1 MVKHAALWQ
10 NHELNAIVTKID
22 FECFVMQST
31 SQSSLSGAGSMS
43 VVSPT
48 ATVKNILLGV
58 TGGIAAYKSAVL
70 VRRLK
75 DAGFAVRVIMTAGA
89 QAFVTPLT
97 FQALSGEPV
106 HTSLLDPE
114 AEAGMGHIELARW
127 ADLLLVAPASANAIA
142 RIAAGA
148 ADDLLT
154 TVILATPA
162 PVMVAPAMNQQMWQ
176 NQITQRN
183 LQILRDYHIQVI
195 APDSGSQACGDIG
208 AGRLPEP
215 EELVLKVQAHFAP
228 EAALLLAGKHVVI
241 TAGPTR
247 EALDP
252 VRYVSNHSSGKM
264 GFALAEACKA
274 AGARVT
280 LLAGPV
286 SLATPAGVERINV
299 VSARDLLAASTR
311 VVEAGCD
318 VFIATAAVADYRAAE
333 IAPQK
338 IKKQGDS
345 LTLTLVKN
353 PDVVAT
359 IAQHAKRPFMVG
371 FAAETQHME
380 EYARGKL
387 TNKLLDM
394 IACNDVSRGDIGFA
408 SDDNAMTVFFAD
420 RIGLGKVVLEKAN
433 KHVIAE
439 QLVGCLV
446 QAGI

>member
-1 MVKHAALWQ
+1 MQAA
-10 NHELNAIVTKID
+10 AT
-22 FECFVMQST
+22 
-31 SQSSLSGAGSMS
+31 SSLSSNTTT
-43 VVSPT
+43 SPT
-48 ATVKNILLGV
+48 SKNILLGV
-58 TGGIAAYKSAVL
+58 TGGIAAYKSAYL

-75 DAGFAVRVIMTAGA
+75 DAGFAVRVVMTAGA

-97 FQALSGEPV
+97 FQALSGETV

-127 ADLLLVAPASANAIA
+127 ADLVLVAPASANAIA
-142 RIAAGA
+142 RITAGA

-162 PVMVAPAMNQQMWQ
+162 PVFVSPAMNQQMWQ
-176 NQITQRN
+176 NRITQRN
-183 LQILRDYHIQVI
+183 LQTLRDYGFHVI
-195 APDSGSQACGDIG
+195 APDSGSQACGDVG
-208 AGRLPEP
+208 EGRMPEP
-215 EELVLKVQAHFAP
+215 EELVAIVEGFFQGNNSLKATLSNVNDT
-228 EAALLLAGKHVVI
+228 LAGKHVVI

-264 GFALAEACKA
+264 GFALAEACRD

-286 SLATPAGVERINV
+286 SLPTPTGVERINI
-299 VSARDLLAASTR
+299 VSARDLLAMSNKI
-311 VVEAGCD
+311 VEAGCD
-318 VFIATAAVADYRAAE
+318 VFIATAAVADYRAE
-333 IAPQK
+333 TIADQK

-371 FAAETQHME
+371 FAAETQRME

-387 TNKLLDM
+387 ETKQLDM

-408 SDDNAMTVFFAD
+408 SDDNAMTVFFSD
-420 RIGLGKVVLEKAN
+420 RFGLEKVILDKAN
-433 KHVIAE
+433 KHVIATR
-439 QLVGCLV
+439 LVECLV
-446 QAGI
+446 QAGA

>member
-1 MVKHAALWQ
+1 MSVTTAEHPVKH
-10 NHELNAIVTKID
+10 
-22 FECFVMQST
+22 
-31 SQSSLSGAGSMS
+31 
-43 VVSPT
+43 
-48 ATVKNILLGV
+48 ILLGV

-75 DAGFAVRVIMTAGA
+75 DAGFTVRVIMTAGA
-89 QAFVTPLT
+89 QAFITPLT

-195 APDSGSQACGDIG
+195 APDSGSQACGDVG

-215 EELVLKVQAHFAP
+215 EELVQRVQAYFAP
-228 EAALLLAGKHVVI
+228 QPAPVLAGKHVVI

-264 GFALAEACKA
+264 GFAIAEACVA

-286 SLATPAGVERINV
+286 SLSTPAGVERVNI
-299 VSARDLLAASTR
+299 VSARDLLAASER
-311 VVEAGCD
+311 VVEVGCD
-318 VFIATAAVADYRAAE
+318 VFIATAAVADYRAE
-333 IAPQK
+333 QVAPQK

-359 IAQHAKRPFMVG
+359 IAQHAQRPFMVG

-380 EYARGKL
+380 TYARGKL
-387 TNKLLDM
+387 ENKLLDM

-420 RIGLGKVVLEKAN
+420 RIGLEKVVLEKAN

-439 QLVGCLV
+439 QLVACLV
-446 QAGI
+446 QAGV

>member
-1 MVKHAALWQ
+1 MQAA
-10 NHELNAIVTKID
+10 AT
-22 FECFVMQST
+22 
-31 SQSSLSGAGSMS
+31 SSLSSS
-43 VVSPT
+43 STKSPHT
-48 ATVKNILLGV
+48 KNILLGV
-58 TGGIAAYKSAVL
+58 TGGIAAYKSAYL

-75 DAGFAVRVIMTAGA
+75 DAGFAVRVVMTAGA

-127 ADLLLVAPASANAIA
+127 ADLVLVAPTSANAIA
-142 RIAAGA
+142 RMTAGA

-162 PVMVAPAMNQQMWQ
+162 PVFVSPAMNQQMWQ
-176 NQITQRN
+176 NRITQRN
-183 LQILRDYHIQVI
+183 LQTLRDYGFHII
-195 APDSGSQACGDIG
+195 APDSGSQACGDVG
-208 AGRLPEP
+208 AGRMPEP
-215 EELVLKVQAHFAP
+215 EDLVAIVQGFFQGHTQSNKTTLP
-228 EAALLLAGKHVVI
+228 NINDTLAGKHVVI

-264 GFALAEACKA
+264 GFALAEACRD

-286 SLATPAGVERINV
+286 SLPTPIGVERINI
-299 VSARDLLAASTR
+299 VSARDLLFASEKI
-311 VVEAGCD
+311 VEAGCD
-318 VFIATAAVADYRAAE
+318 IFIATAAVADYRAE
-333 IAPQK
+333 TIADQK

-353 PDVVAT
+353 PDIVAT

-371 FAAETQHME
+371 FAAETQRME

-387 TNKLLDM
+387 ETKQLDM

-408 SDDNAMTVFFAD
+408 SDDNAMTVFFSD
-420 RIGLGKVVLEKAN
+420 RFGLEKVILDKAN
-433 KHVIAE
+433 KHEIAE
-439 QLVGCLV
+439 RLVECLV
-446 QAGI
+446 QAGA

>member
-1 MVKHAALWQ
+1 MTTLWQ
-10 NHELNAIVTKID
+10 KYDLNGIVTQID
-22 FECFVMQST
+22 FECVSMQPAAT
-31 SQSSLSGAGSMS
+31 SSSQ
-43 VVSPT
+43 T
-48 ATVKNILLGV
+48 AQPHQNILLGV
-58 TGGIAAYKSAVL
+58 TGGIAAYKSAYL

-75 DAGFAVRVIMTAGA
+75 DAGFAVRVVMTAGA

-127 ADLLLVAPASANAIA
+127 ADLVLVAPASANSIA
-142 RIAAGA
+142 RITAGA

-154 TVILATPA
+154 TVILATSA
-162 PVMVAPAMNQQMWQ
+162 PVFISPAMNQQMWQ

-183 LQILRDYHIQVI
+183 LQTLRDYQFHVI

-208 AGRLPEP
+208 EGRMPEP
-215 EELVLKVQAHFAP
+215 EDLVAIVQNHFQGNTSSSVVSTVNETLK
-228 EAALLLAGKHVVI
+228 GKHVVI

-264 GFALAEACKA
+264 GFALAEACQN

-286 SLATPAGVERINV
+286 SLPTPSGVERINI
-299 VSARDLLAASTR
+299 VSARDLLAISEKI
-311 VVEAGCD
+311 VEAGCD
-318 VFIATAAVADYRAAE
+318 VFIATAAVADYRAE
-333 IAPQK
+333 HIADQK

-353 PDVVAT
+353 PDIVAT
-359 IAQHAKRPFMVG
+359 IAKHAKRPFMVG
-371 FAAETQHME
+371 FAAETQRME

-387 TNKLLDM
+387 ETKQLDM

-408 SDDNAMTVFFAD
+408 SDDNAMTVFFSD
-420 RIGLGKVVLEKAN
+420 RFGLEK
-433 KHVIAE
+433 VILDKASKKDIAAR
-439 QLVGCLV
+439 LVECLV
-446 QAGI
+446 NAGA

>member
-1 MVKHAALWQ
+1 MQAA
-10 NHELNAIVTKID
+10 AT
-22 FECFVMQST
+22 
-31 SQSSLSGAGSMS
+31 SSLSSNS
-43 VVSPT
+43 TKSPHT
-48 ATVKNILLGV
+48 KNILLGV
-58 TGGIAAYKSAVL
+58 TGGIAAYKSAYL

-75 DAGFAVRVIMTAGA
+75 DAGFAVRVVMTAGA

-127 ADLLLVAPASANAIA
+127 ADLVLVAPTSANAIA
-142 RIAAGA
+142 RITAGA

-162 PVMVAPAMNQQMWQ
+162 PVFVSPAMNQQMWQ
-176 NQITQRN
+176 NRITQRN
-183 LQILRDYHIQVI
+183 LQTLRDYGFHII
-195 APDSGSQACGDIG
+195 APDSGSQACGDVG
-208 AGRLPEP
+208 AGRMPEP
-215 EELVLKVQAHFAP
+215 EDLVAIVQGFFQAHTQSNKTT
-228 EAALLLAGKHVVI
+228 LSNINDTLAGKHVVI

-264 GFALAEACKA
+264 GFALAEACRD

-286 SLATPAGVERINV
+286 SLPTPIGVERINI
-299 VSARDLLAASTR
+299 VSARDLLFASEKI
-311 VVEAGCD
+311 VEAGCD
-318 VFIATAAVADYRAAE
+318 IFIATAAVADYRAE
-333 IAPQK
+333 TIADQK

-353 PDVVAT
+353 PDIVAT

-371 FAAETQHME
+371 FAAETQRME

-387 TNKLLDM
+387 DTKQLDM

-408 SDDNAMTVFFAD
+408 SDDNAMTVFFSD
-420 RIGLGKVVLEKAN
+420 RFGLEKVILDKAN
-433 KHVIAE
+433 KHEIAE
-439 QLVGCLV
+439 RLVECLV
-446 QAGI
+446 QAGA

>member
-1 MVKHAALWQ
+1 MQAA
-10 NHELNAIVTKID
+10 AT
-22 FECFVMQST
+22 
-31 SQSSLSGAGSMS
+31 SSLSSS
-43 VVSPT
+43 STKSPHT
-48 ATVKNILLGV
+48 KNILLGV
-58 TGGIAAYKSAVL
+58 TGGIAAYKSAYL

-75 DAGFAVRVIMTAGA
+75 DAGFAVRVVMTAGA

-127 ADLLLVAPASANAIA
+127 ADLVLVAPTSANAIA
-142 RIAAGA
+142 RMTAGA

-162 PVMVAPAMNQQMWQ
+162 PVFVSPAMNQQMWQ
-176 NQITQRN
+176 NRITQRN
-183 LQILRDYHIQVI
+183 LQTLRDYGFHVI
-195 APDSGSQACGDIG
+195 APDSGSQACGDVG
-208 AGRLPEP
+208 AGRMPEP
-215 EELVLKVQAHFAP
+215 EDLVAIVQGFFQGHTQSNKTTLP
-228 EAALLLAGKHVVI
+228 NINDTLAGKHVVI

-264 GFALAEACKA
+264 GFALAEACRD

-286 SLATPAGVERINV
+286 SLPTPIGVERINI
-299 VSARDLLAASTR
+299 VSARDLLFASEKI
-311 VVEAGCD
+311 VEAGCD
-318 VFIATAAVADYRAAE
+318 IFIATAAVADYRAE
-333 IAPQK
+333 TIADQK

-353 PDVVAT
+353 PDIVAT

-371 FAAETQHME
+371 FAAETQRME

-387 TNKLLDM
+387 ETKQLDM

-408 SDDNAMTVFFAD
+408 SDDNAMTVFFSD
-420 RIGLGKVVLEKAN
+420 RFGLEKVILDKAN
-433 KHVIAE
+433 KHEIAE
-439 QLVGCLV
+439 RLVECLV
-446 QAGI
+446 QAGA

>member
-1 MVKHAALWQ
+1 MQAAATSSSSS
-10 NHELNAIVTKID
+10 N
-22 FECFVMQST
+22 ST
-31 SQSSLSGAGSMS
+31 T
-43 VVSPT
+43 SPT
-48 ATVKNILLGV
+48 TKNILLGV
-58 TGGIAAYKSAVL
+58 TGGIAAYKSAYL

-75 DAGFAVRVIMTAGA
+75 DAGFAVRVVMTAGA

-97 FQALSGEPV
+97 FQALSGEQV
-106 HTSLLDPE
+106 HTTLLDPE

-127 ADLLLVAPASANAIA
+127 ADLVLVAPTSANAIA
-142 RIAAGA
+142 RITAGA

-162 PVMVAPAMNQQMWQ
+162 PVFVSPAMNQQMWK

-183 LQILRDYHIQVI
+183 IQTLRDFGFQVI
-195 APDSGSQACGDIG
+195 EPDAGSQACGDIG
-208 AGRLPEP
+208 EGRMPEP
-215 EELVLKVQAHFAP
+215 EELVKIVQGHFQGNPSLTASI
-228 EAALLLAGKHVVI
+228 ANVNDSLAGKHVVI

-264 GFALAEACKA
+264 GFALAEACRD

-286 SLATPAGVERINV
+286 SLPTPTGVERINI
-299 VSARDLLAASTR
+299 VSARDLLAISDKI
-311 VVEAGCD
+311 VEAGCD
-318 VFIATAAVADYRAAE
+318 VFIATAAVADYRAETIAE
-333 IAPQK
+333 QK

-353 PDVVAT
+353 PDIVAT

-371 FAAETQHME
+371 FAAETQRME

-387 TNKLLDM
+387 ETKQLDM

-408 SDDNAMTVFFAD
+408 SDDNAMTVFFSD
-420 RIGLGKVVLEKAN
+420 RFGLEKVILDKAN
-433 KHVIAE
+433 KHEIAAR
-439 QLVGCLV
+439 LVECLV
-446 QAGI
+446 QAGA

>member
-1 MVKHAALWQ
+1 
-10 NHELNAIVTKID
+10 
-22 FECFVMQST
+22 MQASATPASSSNST
-31 SQSSLSGAGSMS
+31 TLQ
-43 VVSPT
+43 T
-48 ATVKNILLGV
+48 TKNILLGV
-58 TGGIAAYKSAVL
+58 TGGIAAYKSAYL

-75 DAGFAVRVIMTAGA
+75 DAGFAVRVVMTEGA

-127 ADLLLVAPASANAIA
+127 ADLVLVAPASANAIA
-142 RIAAGA
+142 RITAGA

-162 PVMVAPAMNQQMWQ
+162 PVFVSPAMNQQMWQ
-176 NQITQRN
+176 NRITQRN
-183 LQILRDYHIQVI
+183 LQTLRDYGFHII
-195 APDSGSQACGDIG
+195 APDSGSQACGDVG
-208 AGRLPEP
+208 EGRMPEP
-215 EELVLKVQAHFAP
+215 EDLVTIVQDFFQDNSSLKATSSNIN
-228 EAALLLAGKHVVI
+228 EMLAGKHVVI

-264 GFALAEACKA
+264 GFALAEACRD

-286 SLATPAGVERINV
+286 SLPTPAGVERINI
-299 VSARDLLAASTR
+299 VSARDLLAISDKI
-311 VVEAGCD
+311 VEAGCD
-318 VFIATAAVADYRAAE
+318 VFIATAAVADYRAETIAE
-333 IAPQK
+333 QK

-345 LTLTLVKN
+345 LILTLVKN
-353 PDVVAT
+353 PDIVAT
-359 IAQHAKRPFMVG
+359 IAKHAKRPFMVG
-371 FAAETQHME
+371 FAAETQRME

-387 TNKLLDM
+387 ETKQLDM

-408 SDDNAMTVFFAD
+408 SDDNAMTVFFSD
-420 RIGLGKVVLEKAN
+420 RFGLEKVILEKAN
-433 KHVIAE
+433 KHEIAAR
-439 QLVGCLV
+439 LVECLV
-446 QAGI
+446 QAGA

>member
-1 MVKHAALWQ
+1 
-10 NHELNAIVTKID
+10 
-22 FECFVMQST
+22 MQST
-31 SQSSLSGAGSMS
+31 ALSSS
-43 VVSPT
+43 SP
-48 ATVKNILLGV
+48 AQPAIKNILLGV

-75 DAGFAVRVIMTAGA
+75 DAGYAVRVIMTAGA

-97 FQALSGEPV
+97 FQALSGESV
-106 HTSLLDPE
+106 HTSLLDPD

-127 ADLLLVAPASANAIA
+127 ADLLLVAPASANALA
-142 RIAAGA
+142 RIAAGS

-176 NQITQRN
+176 NAITQRN
-183 LQILRDYHIQVI
+183 LQILRDYKINVI
-195 APDSGSQACGDIG
+195 EPDSGSQACGDVG

-215 EELVLKVQAHFAP
+215 EELVQIVQRHFDAG
-228 EAALLLAGKHVVI
+228 AAVPSPLTIPAVLAGKHVVI

-264 GFALAEACKA
+264 GFALAEACLA

-299 VSARDLLAASTR
+299 ISARDLLAASER

-318 VFIATAAVADYRAAE
+318 VFIATAAVADYRAE
-333 IAPQK
+333 NIAPQK

-345 LTLTLVKN
+345 LTLTMVKN

-359 IAQHAKRPFMVG
+359 IAKHAKRPFMVG
-371 FAAETQHME
+371 FAAETEQME
-380 EYARGKL
+380 SYARGKL
-387 TNKLLDM
+387 QNKLLDM

-420 RIGLGKVVLEKAN
+420 RFGLEKVVLAKAN
-433 KHVIAE
+433 KHVIAD
-439 QLVGCLV
+439 QLVHCLV
-446 QAGI
+446 QAGA

>member
-1 MVKHAALWQ
+1 MVSLP
-10 NHELNAIVTKID
+10 KID
-22 FECFVMQST
+22 FECVSMPSVAT
-31 SQSSLSGAGSMS
+31 SSSPLS
-43 VVSPT
+43 PDHQT
-48 ATVKNILLGV
+48 QTPKNILLGV
-58 TGGIAAYKSAVL
+58 TGGIAVYKSAYL

-75 DAGFAVRVIMTAGA
+75 DAGFAVRVVMTAGA

-97 FQALSGEPV
+97 FQALSGESV

-127 ADLLLVAPASANAIA
+127 ADLLLVAPASANAIS
-142 RIAAGA
+142 RITAGA

-154 TVILATPA
+154 TVILATSS
-162 PVMVAPAMNQQMWQ
+162 PVFVSPAMNQQMWQ
-176 NQITQRN
+176 NQIMQRN
-183 LQILRDYHIQVI
+183 LQTLRDYGIHVI

-208 AGRLPEP
+208 EGRMPEP
-215 EELVLKVQAHFAP
+215 EALVTLVQNHFNAQGHGHT
-228 EAALLLAGKHVVI
+228 ASSTQTTVNKTLAGKHVVI

-264 GFALAEACKA
+264 GFALAEACRD

-280 LLAGPV
+280 LIAGPV
-286 SLATPAGVERINV
+286 SLATPLGIERINI
-299 VSARDLLAASTR
+299 VSARDLLAMSEKIVNT
-311 VVEAGCD
+311 GCD
-318 VFIATAAVADYRAAE
+318 VFIATAAVADYRAE
-333 IAPQK
+333 HIADQK

-371 FAAETQHME
+371 FAAETQRME
-380 EYARGKL
+380 EYARVKL
-387 TNKLLDM
+387 ETKQLDM

-408 SDDNAMTVFFAD
+408 SDDNAMTVFFSD
-420 RIGLGKVVLEKAN
+420 RFGFEKVILEKAN
-433 KHVIAE
+433 KHTIANR
-439 QLVGCLV
+439 LVECMV
-446 QAGI
+446 QAGV